1 MVQVTLRVRPTSA
14 YHAPNKVE
22 TITIDSHERLE
33 KIQEKHTAAGSGSKT
48 RLYFEGIELPLNS
61 SVGSQN
67 FSDND
72 VLECCRSPAISAALS
87 ACMKDLEELKKLS
100 YSRRHPGVLKQK
112 LQVSTDIRNHP
123 EHTIWFSSS
132 WTDEKIKAR
141 IINFAIMKAILQRK
155 DRYGVYDLPQCNDC
169 QSLYDALQSHNV
181 WKGGGN
187 NNNGNARSR
196 SAFRSQEH
204 LFKP

>member
-33 KIQEKHTAAGSGSKT
+33 KIQEKYTAAGSGSKT

-87 ACMKDLEELKKLS
+87 ACMKDLEEIKKLS
-100 YSRRHPGVLKQK
+100 YTRRHPGVLKQVRFSIISFF
-112 LQVSTDIRNHP
+112 LLSFYSFLCVSLIFVSYP
-123 EHTIWFSSS
+123 
-132 WTDEKIKAR
+132 
-141 IINFAIMKAILQRK
+141 
-155 DRYGVYDLPQCNDC
+155 CN
-169 QSLYDALQSHNV
+169 SHDS
-181 WKGGGN
+181 G
-187 NNNGNARSR
+187 
-196 SAFRSQEH
+196 
-204 LFKP
+204 